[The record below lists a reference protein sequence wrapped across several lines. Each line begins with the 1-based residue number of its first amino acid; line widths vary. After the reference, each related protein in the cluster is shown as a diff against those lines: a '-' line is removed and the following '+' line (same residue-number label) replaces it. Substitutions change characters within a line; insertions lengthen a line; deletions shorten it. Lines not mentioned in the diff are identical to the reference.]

1 MPLSNYIILI
11 KFHRFDSF
19 LDGWGFNPIILNQL
33 YRRRYSYLCRFP
45 LILNV
50 YMNWLM
56 IIGVKEKSNPKYKR
70 NHPKQAVWVGM
81 KKISRGL
88 FVRFFV
94 VVW

>member
-56 IIGVKEKSNPKYKR
+56 IIGVKEKSNPKYKQYCR
-70 NHPKQAVWVGM
+70 
-81 KKISRGL
+81 L
-88 FVRFFV
+88 F
-94 VVW
+94 